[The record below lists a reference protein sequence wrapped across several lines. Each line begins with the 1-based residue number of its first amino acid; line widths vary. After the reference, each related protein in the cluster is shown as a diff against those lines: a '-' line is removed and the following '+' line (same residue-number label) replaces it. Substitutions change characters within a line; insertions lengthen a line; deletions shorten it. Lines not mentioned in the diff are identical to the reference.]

1 MTAVLHGAMI
11 GSRRNSIALFD
22 VVESTVNVA
31 DR

>member
-1 MTAVLHGAMI
+1 MTVVLQGATLR
-11 GSRRNSIALFD
+11 SRRNSIALFD